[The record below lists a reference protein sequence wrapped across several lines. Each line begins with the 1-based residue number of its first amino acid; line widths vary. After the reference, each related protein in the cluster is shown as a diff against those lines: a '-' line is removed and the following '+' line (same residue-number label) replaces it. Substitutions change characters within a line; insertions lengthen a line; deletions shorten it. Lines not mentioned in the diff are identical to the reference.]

1 MLIRTVDRYLFKE
14 ALTSFLAVL
23 LVLML
28 ILLGGVFVKLLTK
41 VVDGSIEAGY
51 LLPLLTW
58 GALKSVSTLIAVSL
72 FLGILL
78 ALGRMYK
85 DNEIYALRASGMSD
99 RYLLRPFIWLASMV
113 AVILMTLAF
122 WLEPMAERKIQDQR
136 AEAIQNINLAGISP
150 GKFVTMPGSSR
161 VVFAEHAGDNKDQL
175 QNIYLFEELNDEL
188 RIVTAA
194 TANQKSISE
203 YRGEYLEL
211 DDGSIFQGAAN
222 ADEFTLGEFQQMG
235 FRLPS
240 AEHKDLVR
248 ELDMMSVTQLR
259 EGGTPLHLAE
269 LHWRVSNPVSVFV
282 LVLLAIALSYS
293 GPRQGRFGSLATAIL
308 VYIFYANLLGLG
320 KDLIEKGSIPQWLGL
335 WWVHLLFLLT
345 AIIILAK
352 QNRYLERF
360 LYRSSNTLQTPQQ

>member
-1 MLIRTVDRYLFKE
+1 MSIRTIDRYLFKE

-28 ILLGGVFVKLLTK
+28 ILVGGVFVKLLGK

-72 FLGILL
+72 FLGVLL

-99 RYLLRPFIWLASMV
+99 RQLLRPFLWLGSLV
-113 AVILMTLAF
+113 ATVLLVLSF
-122 WLEPMAERKIQDQR
+122 WLEPLAERKIQAQR
-136 AEAIQNINLAGISP
+136 ADAIQNINLAGITP

-161 VVFAEHAGDNKDQL
+161 VIFAEHAGENKDQL
-175 QNIYLFEELNDEL
+175 GNIYLFEELEQEL

-194 TANQKSISE
+194 TADQKSIAE
-203 YRGEYLEL
+203 YNGEFLEL
-211 DDGSIFQGAAN
+211 SNGRIFQGTAA
-222 ADEFTLGEFQQMG
+222 AEEFTAGNFEQMG

-240 AEHKDLVR
+240 AERKDLVR
-248 ELDMMSVTQLR
+248 DLDMMSVTQLR
-259 EGGTPLHLAE
+259 AGGTRQHLAE
-269 LHWRVSNPVSVFV
+269 LQWRISNPISIFI
-282 LVLLAIALSYS
+282 LVLLAVALSYS

-308 VYIFYANLLGLG
+308 VYIFYVNLLGLG
-320 KDLIEKGSIPQWLGL
+320 KDMIEKGTLPEWMGL
-335 WWVHLLFLLT
+335 WWVHLLFLIM
-345 AIIILAK
+345 AVFILAK
-352 QNRYLERF
+352 QNRYIER
-360 LYRSSNTLQTPQQ
+360 LLHRPSKISQTQSS